1 MRSSTEGSC
10 GAEASGLSLQ
20 ADSWVRTGGK
30 RARLGAGGARVV
42 NGLTPDDG
50 LPADDDLDKLVAKF
64 GG

>member
-1 MRSSTEGSC
+1 
-10 GAEASGLSLQ
+10 LQ
-20 ADSWVRTGGK
+20 ADSWLRTGGNAPVSG
-30 RARLGAGGARVV
+30 RRCAAV